1 MLYCIRGTKTLRD
14 VFTDLDVEEIYDE
27 EIKVRVHRGVKRRA
41 DFILG
46 DIDDKLK
53 LCTED
58 IIVTGHSLGGSIAY
72 YLYLKYVY
80 NHMFKWGQLDKA
92 FRFKAD
98 LFGAPALTTN
108 SEDPLVSLFD
118 DYVHWFKYGSDPI
131 PFIISKAKSSLLF
144 EILNNLMTSL
154 GITIHKRA
162 YQIMQTVS
170 YGNYHPGIK
179 YQLKNGEKSFYFFDI
194 GVWNAIGIRYHMDFY
209 KAVNILT
216 KIW

>member
-27 EIKVRVHRGVKRRA
+27 EIKVRVHWGVKRRE

-53 LCTED
+53 ICTED

-98 LFGAPALTTN
+98 LFGAPALTTK
-108 SEDPLVSLFD
+108 SEDPFVLFFD

-162 YQIMQTVS
+162 YLIIQTVS
-170 YGNYHPGIK
+170 YGNYYPGIK